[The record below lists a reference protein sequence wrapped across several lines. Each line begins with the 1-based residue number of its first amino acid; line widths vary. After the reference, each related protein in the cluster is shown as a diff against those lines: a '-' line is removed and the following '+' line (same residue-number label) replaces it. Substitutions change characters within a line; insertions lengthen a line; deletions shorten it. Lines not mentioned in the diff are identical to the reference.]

1 MSKIFLHLQKVHDL
15 VHDLEHYSPIN
26 HFKNL
31 LKQKDFT
38 SPKIFT
44 GGVNIL
50 LWNQL
55 TESEKAK
62 ALSKSWYVYYSFRD
76 AKTGKLKR
84 MPNIKGN
91 VNKLKTKKERV
102 TYLSAMSIAL
112 EFLLEKGFNP
122 NLDNHNIEEL
132 LDRKQLET
140 SKIDNTTIAIPK
152 EKIAIVEET
161 IAITNE
167 TIAIPSKTI
176 AIPIENIAIPQI
188 LTIKEAFE
196 FALNLKKSTIR
207 DTSYKNFEL
216 RVRKFRKSLDE
227 NKPITYITKKV
238 MNDYLNEVLINS
250 SARNRNNTRADFS
263 SLFQVLEDNEIITD
277 NVAKKI
283 SVLKSNPER
292 NKTYTSE
299 MQKDIYT
306 FLEKNDPLLLL
317 FIKFIS
323 YNFLRPI
330 EVCELKIKDIDLI
343 GKRLYLRTKNKAVKI
358 KIIPEILMDDLPD
371 LSKYNPDSFLFTPT
385 GFGEDWVTE
394 PNNKRDYFSKR
405 FKSVVKTHFNLNKDY
420 GMYSFRHTFITM
432 LYREMRKSSSQFE
445 TKSKLMLVTGHSTM
459 TALEKYLRDID
470 AELPEDY
477 SNLLR

>member
-26 HFKNL
+26 QSKNL

-38 SPKIFT
+38 APKIFT

-55 TESEKAK
+55 SESEKAK

-91 VNKLKTKKERV
+91 TNKLKTKKERV
-102 TYLSAMSIAL
+102 EYLNAMCVAL
-112 EFLLEKGFNP
+112 EFLLERGFNP
-122 NLDNHNIEEL
+122 NITNNIEEL
-132 LDRKQLET
+132 LDRKQSET
-140 SKIDNTTIAIPK
+140 SKGNNTSIAIPK
-152 EKIAIVEET
+152 ENIAIPSK
-161 IAITNE
+161 
-167 TIAIPSKTI
+167 TIAIPTENIAIQSKTI
-176 AIPIENIAIPQI
+176 AIPIENIAISEI
-188 LTIKEAFE
+188 LSIKEAFE
-196 FALNLKKSTIR
+196 FALNLKKNTIR

-216 RVRKFRKSLDE
+216 RIRKFRKSLDE
-227 NKPITYITKKV
+227 NKPITHITKKV

-277 NVAKKI
+277 NIAKKI

-299 MQKDIYT
+299 MQKDIYSY
-306 FLEKNDPLLLL
+306 LEKNDQILLL
-317 FIKFIS
+317 FIKFVS

-343 GKRLYLRTKNKAVKI
+343 GKRIYLRTKNKA
-358 KIIPEILMDDLPD
+358 
-371 LSKYNPDSFLFTPT
+371 
-385 GFGEDWVTE
+385 
-394 PNNKRDYFSKR
+394 
-405 FKSVVKTHFNLNKDY
+405 
-420 GMYSFRHTFITM
+420 
-432 LYREMRKSSSQFE
+432 YR
-445 TKSKLMLVTGHSTM
+445 L
-459 TALEKYLRDID
+459 
-470 AELPEDY
+470 
-477 SNLLR
+477 

>member
-26 HFKNL
+26 HSKNL

-38 SPKIFT
+38 APKIFT

-55 TESEKAK
+55 SESEKAK
-62 ALSKSWYVYYSFRD
+62 ALTKSWYVYYSYRD
-76 AKTGKLKR
+76 AETGKLKR

-91 VNKLKTKKERV
+91 ANKLKTKKERID
-102 TYLSAMSIAL
+102 YLNAMSVAL

-122 NLDNHNIEEL
+122 NINNNIEQL
-132 LDRKQLET
+132 LNKKQSET
-140 SKIDNTTIAIPK
+140 SNAKNTSIAI
-152 EKIAIVEET
+152 
-161 IAITNE
+161 
-167 TIAIPSKTI
+167 SK
-176 AIPIENIAIPQI
+176 ENIAIPTENIAIPNQKIAIPEI
-188 LTIKEAFE
+188 LSIKEAFE
-196 FALNLKKSTIR
+196 FALNLKKNTIR

-216 RVRKFRKSLDE
+216 RIRKFRKSLDE
-227 NKPITYITKKV
+227 NKPITDITKKV

-250 SARNRNNTRADFS
+250 SARNRNNTRADLS
-263 SLFQVLEDNEIITD
+263 SLFQVLEDNEIISD
-277 NVAKKI
+277 NIAKKI
-283 SVLKSNPER
+283 NVLKSNPER

-299 MQKDIYT
+299 MQKDIYS
-306 FLEKNDPLLLL
+306 FLEKNDQILLL
-317 FIKFIS
+317 FIKFVS

-343 GKRLYLRTKNKAVKI
+343 GKRIYLRTKNKAVKI
-358 KIIPEILMDDLPD
+358 KIIPEILINDLPD

-385 GFGEDWVTE
+385 GFGQDWITE

-405 FKSVVKTHFNLNKDY
+405 FKEVVKTHFNLNKDY
-420 GMYSFRHTFITM
+420 GMYSFRHTFITK
-432 LYREMRKSSSQFE
+432 LYREMRKTSSQFE
-445 TKSKLMLVTGHSTM
+445 TKSKLMLITGHSTM

-477 SNLLR
+477 SNLLK

>member
-1 MSKIFLHLQKVHDL
+1 MSKIFIHLQKVHDL
-15 VHDLEHYSPIN
+15 VHDLEHNYQIN
-26 HFKNL
+26 LYKNL
-31 LKQKDFT
+31 LKQKDFS

-55 TESEKAK
+55 SEKEKAE
-62 ALSKSWYVYYSFRD
+62 ALSKNWYVYYSYRD

-91 VNKLKTKKERV
+91 VNKFKTKKERV

-122 NLDNHNIEEL
+122 NTDINDIEEL
-132 LDRKQLET
+132 LNRNELET
-140 SKIDNTTIAIPK
+140 SKTNKTTIAIPK
-152 EKIAIVEET
+152 EKIAIVDET
-161 IAITNE
+161 IAITDE
-167 TIAIPSKTI
+167 IIAIPR
-176 AIPIENIAIPQI
+176 ENIAIPPI
-188 LTIKEAFE
+188 LSIKEAFE
-196 FALNLKKSTIR
+196 FALNLKKNTIR

-216 RVRKFRKSLDE
+216 RIRKFRKSLDE
-227 NKPITYITKKV
+227 NKPITHITKKV

-277 NVAKKI
+277 NIAKKI
-283 SVLKSNPER
+283 NVLKSNPER
-292 NKTYTSE
+292 NKTYTSQ
-299 MQKDIYT
+299 MQIDIYSY
-306 FLEKNDPLLLL
+306 LEKNDQILLL
-317 FIKFIS
+317 FIKFVS

-343 GKRLYLRTKNKAVKI
+343 GKRIYLRTKNKAVKI
-358 KIIPEILMDDLPD
+358 KIIPEILIDDLPD

-385 GFGEDWVTE
+385 GFGQDWITE

-405 FKSVVKTHFNLNKDY
+405 FKEVVKTHFNLNKDY
-420 GMYSFRHTFITM
+420 GMYSFRHTFITK
-432 LYREMRKSSSQFE
+432 LYREMRKTSSQFE

>member
-1 MSKIFLHLQKVHDL
+1 MSKIFLYLQKVHDL
-15 VHDLEHYSPIN
+15 VYSLEHNTQIN
-26 HFKNL
+26 QFKNL
-31 LKQKDFT
+31 LKQKEFT

-55 TESEKAK
+55 SESEKSK

-76 AKTGKLKR
+76 VKTGKLKR

-91 VNKLKTKKERV
+91 ANKLKTKKERID
-102 TYLSAMSIAL
+102 YLSAMSSAL

-122 NLDNHNIEEL
+122 NIDNNNIEEL
-132 LDRKQLET
+132 LNKKQSDS
-140 SKIDNTTIAIPK
+140 SKANNNSVVIPK
-152 EKIAIVEET
+152 EKIAI
-161 IAITNE
+161 INDS
-167 TIAIPSKTI
+167 IAIPET
-176 AIPIENIAIPQI
+176 

-196 FALNLKKSTIR
+196 FALNIKKNTIR

-227 NKPITYITKKV
+227 NKPITFITKKV
-238 MNDYLNEVLINS
+238 INDYLNGVLINS
-250 SARNRNNTRADFS
+250 SARNRNNTRADLS
-263 SLFQVLEDNEIITD
+263 SLFQVLEDNEVIVD
-277 NVAKKI
+277 NVIKKI
-283 SVLKSNPER
+283 NVLKSNPER

-299 MQKDIYT
+299 MQKDIYF
-306 FLEKNDPLLLL
+306 FLEENDKLLLL
-317 FIKFIS
+317 FIKFVS

-343 GKRLYLRTKNKAVKI
+343 GKRIYLRTKNKAVKI
-358 KIIPEILMDDLPD
+358 KIIPEILMNDLPD
-371 LSKYNPDSFLFTPT
+371 LSKFNPESFLFTPN
-385 GFGEDWVTE
+385 GFGQDWITE

-405 FKSVVKTHFNLNKDY
+405 FKEVVKTHFNLNKDY
-420 GMYSFRHTFITM
+420 GMYSFRHTFITK
-432 LYREMRKSSSQFE
+432 LYREMRKTSSQFE

-477 SNLLR
+477 SHLLK

>member
-1 MSKIFLHLQKVHDL
+1 
-15 VHDLEHYSPIN
+15 
-26 HFKNL
+26 

-38 SPKIFT
+38 APKIFT

-55 TESEKAK
+55 SESEKAK

-76 AKTGKLKR
+76 AETGKLKR

-91 VNKLKTKKERV
+91 VNKLKTKKERIE
-102 TYLSAMSIAL
+102 YLNAMCVAL

-122 NLDNHNIEEL
+122 NITNNIEEL
-132 LDRKQLET
+132 LNKKQSEAP
-140 SKIDNTTIAIPK
+140 KENNTRIAIPK
-152 EKIAIVEET
+152 ENITTPTENIV
-161 IAITNE
+161 I
-167 TIAIPSKTI
+167 SQ
-176 AIPIENIAIPQI
+176 ENIANPET

-196 FALNLKKSTIR
+196 FALNLKKNTIR

-216 RVRKFRKSLDE
+216 RVRKFRKSLNE
-227 NKPITYITKKV
+227 NKPITFITKKV
-238 MNDYLNEVLINS
+238 VNDYLNDVLVNS
-250 SARNRNNTRADFS
+250 SARNRNNTRADLS
-263 SLFQVLEDNEIITD
+263 SLFQVLEDNEIIAD
-277 NVAKKI
+277 NLVKKI
-283 SVLKSNPER
+283 NVLKSNPER

-299 MQKDIYT
+299 MQKDIYS
-306 FLEKNDPLLLL
+306 FLEENDKLLLL
-317 FIKFIS
+317 FIKFVS

-330 EVCELKIKDIDLI
+330 EVCELRIKDIDVT

-358 KIIPEILMDDLPD
+358 KIIPEILLNDLPD
-371 LSKYNPDSFLFTPT
+371 LSNFDPESFLFTPT
-385 GFGEDWVTE
+385 GLGQDWVTE

-405 FKSVVKTHFNLNKDY
+405 FKEVVKTHFNLNKDY
-420 GMYSFRHTFITM
+420 GMYSFRHTFITK
-432 LYREMRKSSSQFE
+432 LYREMRKTSSQFE

-477 SNLLR
+477 SNLLK

>member
-15 VHDLEHYSPIN
+15 VQDLEHYPPIN
-26 HFKNL
+26 QSKNL

-38 SPKIFT
+38 APKIYA

-55 TESEKAK
+55 SETEKAK

-76 AKTGKLKR
+76 EKTGKLKR

-91 VNKLKTKKERV
+91 ANKLKTKKERID
-102 TYLSAMSIAL
+102 YLSAMSSAL

-122 NLDNHNIEEL
+122 NSNNNIEEL
-132 LDRKQLET
+132 LEKKKTKDFEDNNSDFEILKEKVTTKNSCVVTTSENNSLLET
-140 SKIDNTTIAIPK
+140 
-152 EKIAIVEET
+152 
-161 IAITNE
+161 
-167 TIAIPSKTI
+167 
-176 AIPIENIAIPQI
+176 

-196 FALNLKKSTIR
+196 FALNLKKNTIR
-207 DTSYKNFEL
+207 DTSFKNFEL

-227 NKPITYITKKV
+227 SKPITFITKKV
-238 MNDYLNEVLINS
+238 INDYLNDVLVNS
-250 SARNRNNTRADFS
+250 SARNRNNTRADLS
-263 SLFQVLEDNEIITD
+263 SLFQVLEDNEIISD
-277 NVAKKI
+277 NIVKKI

-299 MQKDIYT
+299 MQKDIYS
-306 FLEKNDPLLLL
+306 FLEENDKLLLL
-317 FIKFIS
+317 FIKFVS

-330 EVCELKIKDIDLI
+330 EVCELRIKDIDVT

-358 KIIPEILMDDLPD
+358 KIIPEILLNDLPD
-371 LSKYNPDSFLFTPT
+371 LSNFAPESFLFTPT
-385 GFGEDWVTE
+385 GFGQDWVTE

-405 FKSVVKTHFNLNKDY
+405 FKEVVKTHFNLNKDY
-420 GMYSFRHTFITM
+420 GMYSFRHTFITK
-432 LYREMRKSSSQFE
+432 LYREMRKTSSQFE
-445 TKSKLMLVTGHSTM
+445 TKSKLMLITGHSTM

-477 SNLLR
+477 SNLLK

>member
-1 MSKIFLHLQKVHDL
+1 MSKIFLLLQKVHDL
-15 VHDLEHYSPIN
+15 VHDLEHNPQIN
-26 HFKNL
+26 QFQNL

-38 SPKIFT
+38 APKIFT

-55 TESEKAK
+55 NESEKAK

-76 AKTGKLKR
+76 AETGKLKR

-102 TYLSAMSIAL
+102 EYLNAMCVAL

-122 NLDNHNIEEL
+122 NISNNIEEL
-132 LDRKQLET
+132 LDRKQPET
-140 SKIDNTTIAIPK
+140 SKRKNTSIAIPK
-152 EKIAIVEET
+152 ESIAIPTENIV
-161 IAITNE
+161 
-167 TIAIPSKTI
+167 IPSKTI
-176 AIPIENIAIPQI
+176 AIPIENIATPEI
-188 LTIKEAFE
+188 LSIKEAFE
-196 FALNLKKSTIR
+196 FALNIKKNTIR

-227 NKPITYITKKV
+227 NKPITFITKKV
-238 MNDYLNEVLINS
+238 INDYLNDVLVNS
-250 SARNRNNTRADFS
+250 SARNRNNTRADLS

-277 NVAKKI
+277 NVVKKI
-283 SVLKSNPER
+283 NVLKSNPER

-299 MQKDIYT
+299 MQKDIYS
-306 FLEKNDPLLLL
+306 FLEENDKLLLL
-317 FIKFIS
+317 FIKFVS

-330 EVCELKIKDIDLI
+330 EVCELRIKDIDLV
-343 GKRLYLRTKNKAVKI
+343 GKRIYLRTKNKAVKI
-358 KIIPEILMDDLPD
+358 KIIPEILLNDLPD
-371 LSKYNPDSFLFTPT
+371 LSNFAPESFLFTPT
-385 GFGEDWVTE
+385 GLGQDWVTE

-405 FKSVVKTHFNLNKDY
+405 FKEVVKTHFNLNKDY
-420 GMYSFRHTFITM
+420 GMYSFRHTFITK
-432 LYREMRKSSSQFE
+432 LYREMRKTSSQFE

>member
-15 VHDLEHYSPIN
+15 VHDLKQDCLIN
-26 HFKNL
+26 HLNNL
-31 LKQKDFT
+31 LKQKDYT
-38 SPKIFT
+38 VPKIFT

-50 LWNQL
+50 LWNHL
-55 TESEKAK
+55 SESEKAK

-91 VNKLKTKKERV
+91 ANKLKTKKERIN
-102 TYLSAMSIAL
+102 YLNAMCIAL

-122 NLDNHNIEEL
+122 NINNNIEEL
-132 LDRKQLET
+132 LNKKQSKT
-140 SKIDNTTIAIPK
+140 SKVNNYNIAIPK
-152 EKIAIVEET
+152 ET
-161 IAITNE
+161 IAIST
-167 TIAIPSKTI
+167 
-176 AIPIENIAIPQI
+176 ENIAIPETQS
-188 LTIKEAFE
+188 IKEAFE
-196 FALNLKKSTIR
+196 FALNIKKNTIR

-227 NKPITYITKKV
+227 NRPITDITKKV

-250 SARNRNNTRADFS
+250 SARNRNNTRADLS

-277 NVAKKI
+277 NIAKKI
-283 SVLKSNPER
+283 NVLKSNPER

-299 MQKDIYT
+299 MQKDIYS
-306 FLEKNDPLLLL
+306 FLEKNDQILLL
-317 FIKFIS
+317 FIKFVS

-343 GKRLYLRTKNKAVKI
+343 GKRIYLRTKNKAVKI
-358 KIIPEILMDDLPD
+358 KIIPEILIDDLPD

-385 GFGEDWVTE
+385 GFGQDWITE

-405 FKSVVKTHFNLNKDY
+405 FKEVVKTHFNLNKDY
-420 GMYSFRHTFITM
+420 GMYSFRHTFITK
-432 LYREMRKSSSQFE
+432 LYREMRKTSSQFE
-445 TKSKLMLVTGHSTM
+445 TKSKLMLITGHSTM

-477 SNLLR
+477 SNLLK

>member
-15 VHDLEHYSPIN
+15 VHDLEHYSLIN
-26 HFKNL
+26 HSKNL

-38 SPKIFT
+38 APKIFT

-55 TESEKAK
+55 NESEKAN

-91 VNKLKTKKERV
+91 VNKLKTKKERID
-102 TYLSAMSIAL
+102 YLNAMGVAL
-112 EFLLEKGFNP
+112 EFLLERGFNP
-122 NLDNHNIEEL
+122 NITNNIEEL
-132 LDRKQLET
+132 LDRKQSET
-140 SKIDNTTIAIPK
+140 SKVNNTSIAIPK
-152 EKIAIVEET
+152 ENIAIPSKT
-161 IAITNE
+161 IAIPTE

-176 AIPIENIAIPQI
+176 AIPSENIAIPEI
-188 LTIKEAFE
+188 LSIKEAFE
-196 FALNLKKSTIR
+196 FALNLKKNTIR

-216 RVRKFRKSLDE
+216 RIRKFRKSLDE
-227 NKPITYITKKV
+227 NKPITHITKKV

-277 NVAKKI
+277 NIAKKI
-283 SVLKSNPER
+283 NVLKSNPER

-299 MQKDIYT
+299 MQKDIYS
-306 FLEKNDPLLLL
+306 FLEKNDQILLL
-317 FIKFIS
+317 FIKFVS

-343 GKRLYLRTKNKAVKI
+343 GKRIYLRTKNKTVKI
-358 KIIPEILMDDLPD
+358 KIIPEILIDDLPD
-371 LSKYNPDSFLFTPT
+371 LSRYNPDSFLFTPT
-385 GFGEDWVTE
+385 GFGQDWITE

-405 FKSVVKTHFNLNKDY
+405 FKEVVKTHFNLNKDY
-420 GMYSFRHTFITM
+420 GMYSFRHTFITK

-445 TKSKLMLVTGHSTM
+445 TKSKLMLITGHSTM

-477 SNLLR
+477 SNLLK

>member
-26 HFKNL
+26 QSKNL

-38 SPKIFT
+38 APKIFT

-55 TESEKAK
+55 SESEKAK
-62 ALSKSWYVYYSFRD
+62 ALTKSWYVYYSYRD
-76 AKTGKLKR
+76 AETGKLKR

-91 VNKLKTKKERV
+91 ANKLKTKKERID
-102 TYLSAMSIAL
+102 YLNAMSVAL

-122 NLDNHNIEEL
+122 NINNNIEQVL
-132 LDRKQLET
+132 NKKQSET
-140 SKIDNTTIAIPK
+140 SKAKNTSIAIPK
-152 EKIAIVEET
+152 ENIAIPT
-161 IAITNE
+161 E
-167 TIAIPSKTI
+167 TIAIPR
-176 AIPIENIAIPQI
+176 ENIAMPEI
-188 LTIKEAFE
+188 LSIKEAFE
-196 FALNLKKSTIR
+196 FALNLKKNTIR

-216 RVRKFRKSLDE
+216 RIRKFRKSLDE
-227 NKPITYITKKV
+227 NKPITDITKKV

-250 SARNRNNTRADFS
+250 SARNRNNTRADLS
-263 SLFQVLEDNEIITD
+263 SLFQVLEDNEIISD
-277 NVAKKI
+277 NIAKKI
-283 SVLKSNPER
+283 NVLKSNPER

-299 MQKDIYT
+299 MQKDIYS
-306 FLEKNDPLLLL
+306 FLEKNDQILLL
-317 FIKFIS
+317 FIKFVS

-343 GKRLYLRTKNKAVKI
+343 GKKIYLRTKNKAVKI
-358 KIIPEILMDDLPD
+358 KIIPEILINDLPD
-371 LSKYNPDSFLFTPT
+371 LSKCNPDSFLFTPT
-385 GFGEDWVTE
+385 GFGQDWITE

-405 FKSVVKTHFNLNKDY
+405 FKEVVKTHFNLNKDY
-420 GMYSFRHTFITM
+420 GMYSFRHTFITK
-432 LYREMRKSSSQFE
+432 LYREMRKTSSQFE
-445 TKSKLMLVTGHSTM
+445 TKSKLMLITGHSTM

-477 SNLLR
+477 SNLLK

>member
-15 VHDLEHYSPIN
+15 VHDLEHFSKIN
-26 HFKNL
+26 YFNL

-38 SPKIFT
+38 APKIFT

-55 TESEKAK
+55 SESEKVK
-62 ALSKSWYVYYSFRD
+62 ALSKSWYIYYSFRD

-102 TYLSAMSIAL
+102 EYLNAMSIAL

-122 NLDNHNIEEL
+122 YITNNIEEL
-132 LDRKQLET
+132 LDRKQPET
-140 SKIDNTTIAIPK
+140 SKENNTSIAIPK
-152 EKIAIVEET
+152 E
-161 IAITNE
+161 N
-167 TIAIPSKTI
+167 IAIPSKTI
-176 AIPIENIAIPQI
+176 AIPAENIAIPKENI
-188 LTIKEAFE
+188 AIPDIISIKEAFE
-196 FALNLKKSTIR
+196 FALNLKKKTIR

-216 RVRKFRKSLDE
+216 RIRKFRKSLDE

-277 NVAKKI
+277 NIAKKI

-299 MQKDIYT
+299 MQKDIYF
-306 FLEKNDPLLLL
+306 FLEKNDQILLL
-317 FIKFIS
+317 FIKFVS

-343 GKRLYLRTKNKAVKI
+343 GKRIYLRTKNKAVKI
-358 KIIPEILMDDLPD
+358 KIIPEILIDDLPD

-385 GFGEDWVTE
+385 GFGQDWITE

-405 FKSVVKTHFNLNKDY
+405 FKEVVKTHFNLNKDY
-420 GMYSFRHTFITM
+420 GMYSFRHTFITK

-445 TKSKLMLVTGHSTM
+445 TKSKLMLITGHSTM

-477 SNLLR
+477 SNLLK

>member
-26 HFKNL
+26 QSKNL

-38 SPKIFT
+38 APKIFT

-55 TESEKAK
+55 SETEKAK
-62 ALSKSWYVYYSFRD
+62 ALSKSWYIYYSFRD
-76 AKTGKLKR
+76 AETGKLKR

-102 TYLSAMSIAL
+102 EYLNAMSVAL

-122 NLDNHNIEEL
+122 NTNNNIEEL
-132 LDRKQLET
+132 LNKKQSEASKGNNT
-140 SKIDNTTIAIPK
+140 SIAIPK
-152 EKIAIVEET
+152 E
-161 IAITNE
+161 N
-167 TIAIPSKTI
+167 IAIPSKTI
-176 AIPIENIAIPQI
+176 AIPQENIAIPET
-188 LTIKEAFE
+188 LTIREAFD

-227 NKPITYITKKV
+227 NKPITFITKKV
-238 MNDYLNEVLINS
+238 INDYLNDVLVNS
-250 SARNRNNTRADFS
+250 SARNRNNTRADLS
-263 SLFQVLEDNEIITD
+263 SLFQVLEDNEIIAD
-277 NVAKKI
+277 NVVKKI
-283 SVLKSNPER
+283 NVLKSNPER

-299 MQKDIYT
+299 MQKDIYS
-306 FLEKNDPLLLL
+306 FLEENDKLLLL
-317 FIKFIS
+317 FIKFVS

-330 EVCELKIKDIDLI
+330 EVCELRIKDIDLI

-358 KIIPEILMDDLPD
+358 KIIPEILLNDLPD
-371 LSKYNPDSFLFTPT
+371 LSNFNPESFLFTPT
-385 GFGEDWVTE
+385 GFGQDWVTE

-405 FKSVVKTHFNLNKDY
+405 FKEVVKTHFNLNKDY
-420 GMYSFRHTFITM
+420 GMYSFRHTFITK
-432 LYREMRKSSSQFE
+432 LYREMRKTSSQFE

>member
-15 VHDLEHYSPIN
+15 VHDLEHNSQIN
-26 HFKNL
+26 QFKNL
-31 LKQKDFT
+31 LKRKDFT
-38 SPKIFT
+38 SPKIYT

-55 TESEKAK
+55 SESEKAK
-62 ALSKSWYVYYSFRD
+62 ALSKSWYIYYSFRD

-91 VNKLKTKKERV
+91 VNKLKTKKERID
-102 TYLSAMSIAL
+102 YLNAMCIAL

-122 NLDNHNIEEL
+122 FINNNIEEL
-132 LDRKQLET
+132 LDRKQSET
-140 SKIDNTTIAIPK
+140 SKGNNDSITIPK
-152 EKIAIVEET
+152 
-161 IAITNE
+161 E

-176 AIPIENIAIPQI
+176 AIPTETVAIPSKIIAIPET
-188 LTIKEAFE
+188 LTIKEAFD
-196 FALNLKKSTIR
+196 FALNIKKNTIR

-216 RVRKFRKSLDE
+216 RIRKFKKSLDE
-227 NKPITYITKKV
+227 NKPITFITKKV
-238 MNDYLNEVLINS
+238 INDYLNEVLVNS
-250 SARNRNNTRADFS
+250 SARNRNNTRADLS
-263 SLFQVLEDNEIITD
+263 SLFQVLEDNEIIAD
-277 NVAKKI
+277 NVVKKI
-283 SVLKSNPER
+283 NVLKSNPER

-299 MQKDIYT
+299 MQKDIYS
-306 FLEKNDPLLLL
+306 FLEENDKLLLL
-317 FIKFIS
+317 FIKFVS

-330 EVCELKIKDIDLI
+330 EVCELRIKDIDLI

-358 KIIPEILMDDLPD
+358 KIIPEILLHDLPD
-371 LSKYNPDSFLFTPT
+371 LSNFNPESFLFTPT
-385 GFGEDWVTE
+385 GFGQDWVTE

-405 FKSVVKTHFNLNKDY
+405 FKEVVKTHFNLNKDY
-420 GMYSFRHTFITM
+420 GMYSFRHTFITK
-432 LYREMRKSSSQFE
+432 LYREMRKTSSQFE

-477 SNLLR
+477 SNLLK

>member
-26 HFKNL
+26 QSKNL

-38 SPKIFT
+38 APKIFT

-55 TESEKAK
+55 NESEKAN
-62 ALSKSWYVYYSFRD
+62 ALSKSWYIYYSFRD

-91 VNKLKTKKERV
+91 TNKLKTKKERV
-102 TYLSAMSIAL
+102 EYLNAMSIAL

-122 NLDNHNIEEL
+122 NITNNIEEL
-132 LDRKQLET
+132 LGRKQSET
-140 SKIDNTTIAIPK
+140 SKGNNTSIAIP
-152 EKIAIVEET
+152 
-161 IAITNE
+161 NE
-167 TIAIPSKTI
+167 NIAIPSKTI
-176 AIPIENIAIPQI
+176 AIPTENIAIPEI
-188 LTIKEAFE
+188 LSIKEAFE
-196 FALNLKKSTIR
+196 FALNLKKNTIR

-216 RVRKFRKSLDE
+216 RIRKFRKSLDE
-227 NKPITYITKKV
+227 NKPITHITKKV

-277 NVAKKI
+277 NIAKKI

-299 MQKDIYT
+299 MQKDIYS
-306 FLEKNDPLLLL
+306 FLEKNDQILLL
-317 FIKFIS
+317 FIKFVS

-343 GKRLYLRTKNKAVKI
+343 GKRIYLRTKNKAVKI
-358 KIIPEILMDDLPD
+358 KIIPEILINDLPN

-385 GFGEDWVTE
+385 GFGQDWITE

-405 FKSVVKTHFNLNKDY
+405 FKEVVKTHFNLNKDY
-420 GMYSFRHTFITM
+420 GMYSFRHTFITK
-432 LYREMRKSSSQFE
+432 LYREMRKTSSQFE
-445 TKSKLMLVTGHSTM
+445 TKSKLMLITGHSTM

-470 AELPEDY
+470 AELPDDY
-477 SNLLR
+477 SNLLK

>member
-26 HFKNL
+26 QSKNL

-38 SPKIFT
+38 APKIFT

-55 TESEKAK
+55 SESEKAK
-62 ALSKSWYVYYSFRD
+62 ALSKSWYIYYSFRD
-76 AKTGKLKR
+76 AETGKLKR

-102 TYLSAMSIAL
+102 EYLNAMSVAL

-122 NLDNHNIEEL
+122 NTNNNIEEL
-132 LDRKQLET
+132 LNKKQSET
-140 SKIDNTTIAIPK
+140 SKGNNTSIAIPK
-152 EKIAIVEET
+152 E
-161 IAITNE
+161 N
-167 TIAIPSKTI
+167 IAIPSKTI
-176 AIPIENIAIPQI
+176 AIPAETIAISNKTIAIPQENIAIPET

-196 FALNLKKSTIR
+196 FALNLKKNTIR

-227 NKPITYITKKV
+227 NKPITFITKKV
-238 MNDYLNEVLINS
+238 INDYLNDVLVNS
-250 SARNRNNTRADFS
+250 SARNRNNTRADLS
-263 SLFQVLEDNEIITD
+263 SLFQVLEDNEIIAD
-277 NVAKKI
+277 NIVKKI
-283 SVLKSNPER
+283 NVLKSNPER

-299 MQKDIYT
+299 MQKDIYS
-306 FLEKNDPLLLL
+306 FLEENDKLLLL
-317 FIKFIS
+317 FIKFVS

-330 EVCELKIKDIDLI
+330 EVCELRIKDIDLI

-358 KIIPEILMDDLPD
+358 KIIPEILLNDLPD
-371 LSKYNPDSFLFTPT
+371 LSNFNPESFLFTPN
-385 GFGEDWVTE
+385 GFGQDWVTE

-405 FKSVVKTHFNLNKDY
+405 FKEVVKTHFNLNKDY
-420 GMYSFRHTFITM
+420 GMYSFRHTFITK
-432 LYREMRKSSSQFE
+432 LYREMRKTSSQFE

>member
-15 VHDLEHYSPIN
+15 VHDLEHFSKIN
-26 HFKNL
+26 HFNL

-38 SPKIFT
+38 VPKIFT

-55 TESEKAK
+55 NESEKAN
-62 ALSKSWYVYYSFRD
+62 ALSKSWYIYYSFRD

-91 VNKLKTKKERV
+91 TNKLKTKKERV
-102 TYLSAMSIAL
+102 EYLNALSIAL
-112 EFLLEKGFNP
+112 EFLLERGFNP
-122 NLDNHNIEEL
+122 NITNNIEEL
-132 LDRKQLET
+132 LDRKQFET
-140 SKIDNTTIAIPK
+140 SKGNNTSIAIPK
-152 EKIAIVEET
+152 E
-161 IAITNE
+161 N
-167 TIAIPSKTI
+167 IAIPSKTI
-176 AIPIENIAIPQI
+176 AVPSENIAIPEI
-188 LTIKEAFE
+188 LSIKEAFE
-196 FALNLKKSTIR
+196 FALNLKKNTIR

-216 RVRKFRKSLDE
+216 RIRKFRKSLDE
-227 NKPITYITKKV
+227 NKPITHITKKV

-277 NVAKKI
+277 NIAKKI
-283 SVLKSNPER
+283 NVLKSNPER

-299 MQKDIYT
+299 MQKDIYS
-306 FLEKNDPLLLL
+306 FLEKNDQILLL
-317 FIKFIS
+317 FIKFVS

-343 GKRLYLRTKNKAVKI
+343 GKRIYLRTKNKAVKI
-358 KIIPEILMDDLPD
+358 KIIPEILIDDLPD

-385 GFGEDWVTE
+385 GFGQDWITE

-405 FKSVVKTHFNLNKDY
+405 FKEVVKTHFNLNKDY
-420 GMYSFRHTFITM
+420 GMYSFRHTFITR

-445 TKSKLMLVTGHSTM
+445 TKS
-459 TALEKYLRDID
+459 
-470 AELPEDY
+470 
-477 SNLLR
+477 N